1 LVRPSHISTIVAAV
15 IIGLGSLFLGIYAL
29 VERPDAK
36 PWFYWT
42 APLLALGFAAIM
54 AQLAVMYYLK
64 VGRLEHKGR
73 PRK

>member
-1 LVRPSHISTIVAAV
+1 VRPSHISAIVAAIV
-15 IIGLGSLFLGIYAL
+15 IGLGALALGAYAL
-29 VERPDAK
+29 IERPDAK

-42 APLLALGFAAIM
+42 APLLALGFAGLM
-54 AQLAVMYYLK
+54 VQLAVMYYMK

>member
-1 LVRPSHISTIVAAV
+1 VRPSHISTMVVAI
-15 IIGLGSLFLGIYAL
+15 IIGLGAVALGAYAL
-29 VERPDAK
+29 IERPDAK

-54 AQLAVMYYLK
+54 GQLAVMYYVK